1 MNLKL
6 LLTLLC
12 FITAESR
19 PLEDERDNWNVHGHI
34 VRVNE
39 ANSRRGLDNIPI
51 EEEIVAVNEDP
62 FNSPACPLF
71 EGDLCLDPED
81 RDVVNEVTEETD
93 IKRNVIRNKKKLWP
107 GNKVLYFVDP
117 KLHHLRPKIASAINT
132 LRDKTCL
139 TFQEVASSYKGD
151 YIKMYR
157 GNGCWSKMGRSGGAQ
172 SLSLGSGCEYV
183 GVIMHEVMHSL
194 GVWHEQSRPDRDR
207 YVEILW
213 NNIKPGR
220 KKNFKKYGHGKLDSL
235 NLPYD
240 FDSVMHYDR
249 RLFSVDG
256 RKPTIIARGRP
267 WVQLGGQLRGT
278 LTKNDIHEI
287 NALYGCK
294 SHLF

>member
-1 MNLKL
+1 
-6 LLTLLC
+6 
-12 FITAESR
+12 
-19 PLEDERDNWNVHGHI
+19 
-34 VRVNE
+34 
-39 ANSRRGLDNIPI
+39 
-51 EEEIVAVNEDP
+51 
-62 FNSPACPLF
+62 
-71 EGDLCLDPED
+71 
-81 RDVVNEVTEETD
+81 
-93 IKRNVIRNKKKLWP
+93 
-107 GNKVLYFVDP
+107 
-117 KLHHLRPKIASAINT
+117 
-132 LRDKTCL
+132 
-139 TFQEVASSYKGD
+139 
-151 YIKMYR
+151 
-157 GNGCWSKMGRSGGAQ
+157 MGRSGGAQ

-256 RKPTIIARGRP
+256 KKPTIIARGRP

-278 LTKNDIHEI
+278 LTKNDVHEI
-287 NALYGCK
+287 NALYGCT